1 MALSLRAV
9 KRNFGVFILGPIDLE
24 VGRGERVAVVGPSG
38 SGKSTLL
45 RIVAGLVVPDEGR
58 VYIDGRDVTT
68 LEPWRR
74 GVGLVFQSPALFP
87 SLTVL
92 ENVAEPLI
100 SRGAP
105 RQGAVRRARE
115 VLEVL
120 GLGHLAGRYPAQLSR
135 GQQQRVSLARA
146 LVLEPPVLLLDE
158 PLTALDT
165 PLRGEVLPYIYEAS
179 RGRTVLYVTHDFEE
193 ATFVASRVVV
203 IMDGRVAAQGDAVEL
218 FENPPTPKVAQF
230 LGYTNR
236 LRADCGFFYFRP
248 WDAAPGTT
256 YVGRVVAVWYKAGRY
271 EVLAEVE
278 GQHVRIVTP
287 KPPRS
292 GLFSFDVVK
301 GKCFPQME

>member
-1 MALSLRAV
+1 MAVSIRAV
-9 KRNFGVFILGPIDLE
+9 KRNFGDFILGPIDLE
-24 VGRGERVAVVGPSG
+24 VGRGERVAIVGPSG

-45 RIVAGLVVPDEGR
+45 RIVAGLVKPDEGR
-58 VYIDGRDVTT
+58 VYIDGRDVTMI
-68 LEPWRR
+68 EPWRR
-74 GVGLVFQSPALFP
+74 GIGFVFQSPALFP

-100 SRGAP
+100 SRGVS
-105 RQGAVRRARE
+105 RQEAVRKARE

-158 PLTALDT
+158 PLTALDA

-179 RGRTVLYVTHDFEE
+179 KGRTVLYVTHDFEE
-193 ATFVASRVVV
+193 ATFIASRVVLL
-203 IMDGRVAAQGDAVEL
+203 MDGQVAAQGDAVEL
-218 FENPPTPKVAQF
+218 FENPPAPKVAQF
-230 LGYTNR
+230 LGYVNW
-236 LRADCGFFYFRP
+236 LKANCGLLYFRP
-248 WDAAPGTT
+248 WDVAPGST

-278 GQHVRIVTP
+278 GQHVRIVMP
-287 KPPRS
+287 KPPQS
-292 GLFSFDVVK
+292 DVFSFDVVK